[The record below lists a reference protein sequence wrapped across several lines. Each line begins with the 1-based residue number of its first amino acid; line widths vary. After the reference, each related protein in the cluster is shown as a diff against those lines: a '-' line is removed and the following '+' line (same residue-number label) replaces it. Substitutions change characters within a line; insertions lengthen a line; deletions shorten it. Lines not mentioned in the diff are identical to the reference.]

1 MVNVKLLLAACL
13 VACAGLFACTP
24 AGRPVAQAE
33 APAPVKPQPVKK
45 AEAPPATPQAAPA
58 PPAPKVAKKSARKPK
73 PPPPPPKVAE
83 PPPPP
88 PPPNPEEERARK
100 RDAYLAALG
109 RAKLAFNPA
118 SPVQVGE
125 RVAVALTVVPPAE
138 TAMLAE
144 DLRKS
149 LTDAAW
155 SPRMR
160 AKLAG
165 ADFTIAPA
173 EGKDFD
179 GAKDLSM
186 TGRTEWGW
194 SVVPGAP
201 GSKTLIATLTIGLPP
216 ALGGPRQLPAL
227 QRDVQVE
234 ATLAWT
240 LGNIWSEYWPW
251 IIALLAALVAALLWW
266 RKQRFAGA
274 G

>member
-24 AGRPVAQAE
+24 AGQFKPVAPAE
-33 APAPVKPQPVKK
+33 APAPVKAQPEKK
-45 AEAPPATPQAAPA
+45 AEAPSATPQAAPA
-58 PPAPKVAKKSARKPK
+58 HPAPKVAKKSAPKRKPK

-88 PPPNPEEERARK
+88 PPPPPNPEEERLRK

-118 SPVQVGE
+118 SPVEVGE

-149 LTDAAW
+149 LADAAW

-179 GAKDLSM
+179 GAKDLSV

-227 QRDVQVE
+227 QRPVEVE
-234 ATLAWT
+234 ATLAWRAERA
-240 LGNIWSEYWPW
+240 WAEYWQW
-251 IIALLAALVAALLWW
+251 IIAAIVAALAIAWW
-266 RKQRFAGA
+266 AKSR
-274 G
+274 

>member
-1 MVNVKLLLAACL
+1 MATVKLLRAACL
-13 VACAGLFACTP
+13 VAGACLFGCTP
-24 AGRPVAQAE
+24 TRQATTPAPAE
-33 APAPVKPQPVKK
+33 APAPRK
-45 AEAPPATPQAAPA
+45 AEPQKPAEVQGLPPPSAAAAQPT
-58 PPAPKVAKKSARKPK
+58 PKVAKKRARKPK

-88 PPPNPEEERARK
+88 PPPAPNPEEERQRK

-109 RAKLAFNPA
+109 RSKFAFNPA
-118 SPVQVGE
+118 SPVEVGQ
-125 RVAVALTVVPPAE
+125 RAAVALAVVTPAE

-149 LTDAAW
+149 LADPAW
-155 SPRMR
+155 TPRMR

-173 EGKDFD
+173 EGKDSD

-194 SVVPGAP
+194 SVVPRAP

-216 ALGGPRQLPAL
+216 ALGGPRELPAL
-227 QRDVQVE
+227 QRPVEVE
-234 ATLAWT
+234 ATLAWRAERA
-240 LGNIWSEYWPW
+240 WAEYWQW
-251 IIALLAALVAALLWW
+251 IVGAIVAALALAWW
-266 RKQRFAGA
+266 AARR
-274 G
+274 